1 MKYNKDSNF
10 LKIENN
16 VKTLGCKVNQV
27 ESEKISKNI
36 FKYDLDNFFVINTC
50 TLTSKTDSKCRN
62 LINRIIREKLAEE
75 NNFLIIT
82 GCLVERAYQE
92 IYAQYINP
100 TDRIISNRIILVR
113 NIDKIK
119 INNLLNKLSILKMF
133 CNEEIFINEIKD
145 LIKKFNNIDLILE
158 NLELLINS
166 FSNHICDKSKI
177 VDKLENFKNKS
188 RAFLKIQDGCDSFCH
203 YCIVPFVRNIKWS
216 LPFEELKKE
225 VQTII
230 DEGYKEIV
238 LTGTRIGFY
247 EGASADGKNIKFS
260 DVLSEISKNKELKRI
275 RISSIEPSEITDD
288 LIEILKNN
296 SNKNICEHLH
306 IAIQSGDDEILN
318 KMNRRYNVDFLREL
332 FKKLRTNIKD
342 IRITIDLIVGYLSE
356 SDENFK
362 NTLRLLKELEIDGI
376 HIFPFSVREG
386 TFAYEMLK
394 KDKGLKIPTHILEK
408 RKKILLDLNV
418 ELTKKSLEKFQGKE
432 MDIFLESS
440 EEEKDFISGYTRNY
454 IKVFVSKKRLNK
466 IFLEYNGIE
475 NKNNKNFKYEH
486 FFKLELKQIEIN
498 EKGQVFFRE
507 S

>member
-1 MKYNKDSNF
+1 MLDKKNSNF
-10 LKIENN
+10 LKLENN

-27 ESEKISKNI
+27 ESEKISRNI
-36 FKYDLDNFFVINTC
+36 FKYNLDNFFVINTC
-50 TLTSKTDSKCRN
+50 TLTAKTDSKCRN
-62 LINRIIREKLAEE
+62 LINRIIREKLKKED
-75 NNFLIIT
+75 NFLIIT
-82 GCLVERAYQE
+82 GCLIERSCQE
-92 IYAQYINP
+92 IYAQYIN
-100 TDRIISNRIILVR
+100 DSNIDISNKIILVN

-119 INNLLNKLSILKMF
+119 INDLLHKLSILKMLF
-133 CNEEIFINEIKD
+133 DKKFFIDKIKN
-145 LIKKFNNIDLILE
+145 LIKEFKNIDLILE

-166 FSNHICDKSKI
+166 FSNDISEKNKI
-177 VDKLENFKNKS
+177 LDNLQDFKYKS

-203 YCIVPFVRNIKWS
+203 YCIVPFVRHIKWS

-230 DEGYKEIV
+230 NEGYKEIV

-247 EGASADGKNIKFS
+247 EGATADGKNIKFP
-260 DVLSEISKNKELKRI
+260 DVLFEISKNKEFKRI

-288 LIEILKNN
+288 LIEIIKNN

-318 KMNRRYNVDFLREL
+318 KMNRKYNVDFLREL
-332 FKKLRTNIKD
+332 FKKLRKNIKNL
-342 IRITIDLIVGYLSE
+342 RITIDLIIGYLSE
-356 SDENFK
+356 SDENFE
-362 NTLRLLKELEIDGI
+362 NTLQLLKELEIDGI

-394 KDKGLKIPTHILEK
+394 KDNSLKVPTHILEK
-408 RKKILLDLNV
+408 RKKILLDLNI

-432 MDIFLESS
+432 MEVFLENLY
-440 EEEKDFISGYTRNY
+440 EEKDFISGYTRNY
-454 IKVFVSKKRLNK
+454 IKVFVSKNRLNK
-466 IFLEYNGIE
+466 IFLEGNVRK
-475 NKNNKNFKYEH
+475 NTNNKNLKYEH

-507 S
+507 G